1 MASKILALFVVM
13 LIMLLMMIFL
23 LVGILYLRRRKYLLG
38 SMLLLTAVS
47 CTFSMFF
54 LYFAYSITLNIAVFI
69 GLALLVGVTVFFE
82 QKESEENT
90 YRALLMAT
98 AMGLTMA
105 FLILETNM
113 IMRLVSM

>member
-1 MASKILALFVVM
+1 MASKILTLFVVM
-13 LIMLLMMIFL
+13 LIMSLLMIFF
-23 LVGILYLRRRKYLLG
+23 LVGILYLRRKKYLLG
-38 SMLLLTAVS
+38 TMLLLTAVS

-69 GLALLVGVTVFFE
+69 GLALLVGVTMFFA
-82 QKESEENT
+82 QKESGEDT
-90 YRALLMAT
+90 YRALLMAL

-105 FLILETNM
+105 YLISETSM